1 MTLAEFREK
10 QAKALARLR
19 NEEIVFLYKA
29 LVAAGGNLA
38 QAARDLDITP
48 QALQLRMNKLDM
60 RAKLAK
66 VRALYEHRQGIK
78 QK

>member
-1 MTLAEFREK
+1 MTLAEFRAK
-10 QAKALARLR
+10 QEKALAKLR
-19 NEEIVFLYKA
+19 NEEVKFLFDA
-29 LVAAGGNLA
+29 LVTAGGNLA

-48 QALQLRMNKLDM
+48 QALQLRMTKLNM
-60 RAKLAK
+60 RAKLAR